1 MSFSS
6 VNQPREVLLGRLAA
20 TTLDILAAEFA
31 EIVLGG
37 YSRPCLD
44 DELEAYG
51 ARVAERIPALCRE
64 LVMQIH
70 AYENYEHWRRE
81 QQKEV
86 DDIPF

>member
-1 MSFSS
+1 MSFCS
-6 VNQPREVLLGRLAA
+6 VNEPRELLAGRLATA
-20 TTLDILAAEFA
+20 TLEILAAEFA

-37 YSRPCLD
+37 YIRPCLN

-64 LVMQIH
+64 LLTQIR
-70 AYENYEHWRRE
+70 AYEDYEHRRRE
-81 QQKEV
+81 EQEEI